1 MDFVYNSALDYEFC
15 VMKKYAIPLL
25 KNVDKESSYYNLS
38 KTLIKYLKYFVDLK
52 DDDIP
57 VDYLL
62 REFIGGSCY
71 KE

>member
-1 MDFVYNSALDYEFC
+1 
-15 VMKKYAIPLL
+15 MKKYVVPLL

-57 VDYLL
+57 VDSLL

>member
-1 MDFVYNSALDYEFC
+1 
-15 VMKKYAIPLL
+15 MKKYVIPLL

-57 VDYLL
+57 VDSLL